1 MKTYSAQALP
11 YEFDFDLEHTALL
24 IIDMQRDF
32 CEHGGFGEASNTAS
46 TGIDRIDGTSDGE
59 AVSTAYYSVQGER
72 ISSTYRGL
80 VIEVQ
85 TMADGSKTV
94 RKMIRK

>member
-1 MKTYSAQALP
+1 MTTSTSYEITEGDIKNYSVRAAN
-11 YEFDFDLEHTALL
+11 
-24 IIDMQRDF
+24 
-32 CEHGGFGEASNTAS
+32 EHGGFGEASSTTS
-46 TGIDRIDGTSDGE
+46 TGIDRIDGTSGGE
-59 AVSTAYYSVQGER
+59 AVSIAYYSVQGER
-72 ISSTYRGL
+72 VSSTYRGL